1 MPTPAEVPAALPA
14 AAVVPFEAPP
24 LSPVQA
30 PYIQSSSTLQVS
42 EALAQAALAP
52 ARGAPQVVPVQGAL
66 APDLALAPG
75 WGLAQGSLLG
85 RRCNHT
91 RLPSPVNASR
101 LCRHGRRQ

>member
-1 MPTPAEVPAALPA
+1 MAKESLAPAQGAPQVAPAK
-14 AAVVPFEAPP
+14 EAPVP
-24 LSPVQA
+24 DWALA
-30 PYIQSSSTLQVS
+30 PGWG
-42 EALAQAALAP
+42 LAQAALAP

-75 WGLAQGSLLG
+75 WELAQGSLLG